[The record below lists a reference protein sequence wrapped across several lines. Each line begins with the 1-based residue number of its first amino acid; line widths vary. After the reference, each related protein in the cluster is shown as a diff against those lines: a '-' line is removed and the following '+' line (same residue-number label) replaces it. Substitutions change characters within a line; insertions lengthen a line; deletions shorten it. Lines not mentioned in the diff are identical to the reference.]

1 MPLDR
6 NLAIGPLPLR
16 TLTKSPRQFWT
27 GSTVDR
33 ALQRTAVSKLIDRT
47 SALTAVRGSTHPKKK
62 KPGKYVT
69 DARSIRF
76 NLSCRCRPRRGLWGR
91 RTRETWKRPIFV
103 VDGLETADPIDGRMV
118 DSLASYSSRWTS
130 DVWRDKTGASM
141 HSNSIGLVK
150 VRTGSIISP
159 PKNFHSFNLK
169 NQGMKNRFCASSKCP
184 TSWPLSLNILFSRPV
199 KLYNTMDAFGTIFF
213 KKYV

>member
-1 MPLDR
+1 M
-6 NLAIGPLPLR
+6 
-16 TLTKSPRQFWT
+16 
-27 GSTVDR
+27 
-33 ALQRTAVSKLIDRT
+33 
-47 SALTAVRGSTHPKKK
+47 
-62 KPGKYVT
+62 
-69 DARSIRF
+69 
-76 NLSCRCRPRRGLWGR
+76 
-91 RTRETWKRPIFV
+91 

-159 PKNFHSFNLK
+159 PKNFRSFNLK

-184 TSWPLSLNILFSRPV
+184 TS
-199 KLYNTMDAFGTIFF
+199 
-213 KKYV
+213 